1 MSQPR
6 YLIDTNVFIGLEDD
20 REIQPNFA
28 RFLQLASTH
37 NVKVFVHEA
46 GKDDIERDK
55 DSSRR
60 KISLS
65 KFEKFEALSKVR
77 GLTKEALEEQFG
89 ELRKP
94 NDVVDATLLHALS
107 LDVADFL
114 VTEDRKLHERARR
127 HAPELSDRLLFV
139 ADAKSLLES
148 VFEPILVPVRFIENV
163 KAHTIPKSDPIFDSL
178 RGDYEGF
185 DKWWQEK
192 CIEQFRDCW
201 IVTRPGVKEL
211 AGILVRNEESPET
224 TDAVS
229 PGSKILK
236 ICTFKVGPENRGIKL
251 GELLLRQVL
260 WYAQNNKY
268 DVVYLTTYPKQ
279 SALIELLEY
288 YGFRQTVE
296 RDDGELIFE
305 KCMSSKK
312 LEIDSGQKIIDVQRA
327 NYPRFSADPVVRAF
341 GVPIQE
347 DYHDELFP
355 DLKDDR
361 QGNLFEHGGMSGGP
375 SRPGN
380 TIRKVYLSRSSIN
393 LKQPGSLLFF
403 YKSTSK
409 KPPSQAITAVGIFES
424 MELAHSTKELMQLA
438 QKRSVYSEA
447 QLDEWGASKD
457 KPVKVINFLL
467 AGYFD
472 DPVSLIDLQTYG
484 VMKAHPSQAI
494 FQIKRTPLEKLLK
507 RLNLGF
513 EIL

>member
-28 RFLQLASTH
+28 RFLKLASTH

-55 DSSRR
+55 DVQRR
-60 KISLS
+60 NVSLS

-77 GLTKEALEEQFG
+77 GMSKEDLEEQFG

-139 ADAKSLLES
+139 ADARSLLES
-148 VFEPILVPVRFIENV
+148 VFEPVDVPVRFIENV
-163 KAHTIPKSDPIFDSL
+163 KAHTIPKSDPIFESL
-178 RGDYEGF
+178 RSDYQGF
-185 DKWWQEK
+185 DSWWHK
-192 CIEQFRDCW
+192 CIEQLRNCW
-201 IVTRPGVKEL
+201 IVTRPGVKDL
-211 AGILVRNEESPET
+211 AGILVRNDEDRAT

-229 PGSKILK
+229 PGEKILK

-260 WYAQNNKY
+260 WFAQNNKY

-305 KCMSSKK
+305 KLMSPKK
-312 LEIDSGQKIIDVQRA
+312 LEISAGQKIIDVQRE
-327 NYPRFSADPVVRAF
+327 NYPRFSADPIVKAF
-341 GVPIQE
+341 GIPIQE
-347 DYHDELFP
+347 EYHDELFP

-380 TIRKVYLSRSSIN
+380 TIRKVYLSRSPIH
-393 LKQPGSLLFF
+393 LKQSGSLLFF

-424 MELAHSTKELMQLA
+424 MEFARSTKELMQLA
-438 QKRSVYSEA
+438 QKRSVYNEE
-447 QLDEWGASKD
+447 QLNRWGASSER
-457 KPVKVINFLL
+457 PVKVINFLL
-467 AGYFD
+467 AGYFET
-472 DPVSLIDLQTYG
+472 PVGLVDLKKYG

-494 FQIKRTPLEKLLK
+494 FQIKRTPLERLLGH
-507 RLNLGF
+507 LDLGF